1 MYQSCFVNRERTG
14 EDAYKIY
21 IRDDETGINEYANYW
36 PTVFKLDESGEYFTL
51 FGDRCSPLPPGKYD
65 RTDPTIYEKDLSK
78 DLALLRDL
86 YHHSEEAPK
95 WHNIVYLDIEQE
107 ILGALTPEN
116 IRLAEAEITSIALSD
131 ITNKQKYCFILDK
144 QQHLQSTHQ
153 DGKYIISCSS
163 EKQLLNQFLD
173 KWQEIDPTIV
183 VHFNGDFYDIP
194 CLYYRIKRVLGDKVY
209 RLSPIG
215 KIEENIYNPMSPI
228 TIGLVNSLDFMLLFK
243 KYITKVEPS
252 YKLNDIGIKYAN
264 LGKIEY
270 DGSLDRLFK
279 EDINKFI
286 DYNMRDVEILEKLEE
301 KLGFVALTIQISHL
315 CRTPYESI
323 YYNTILNEG
332 AILSYL
338 KQNNIVA
345 PNKPTT
351 TNPSIK
357 EFEVGDEVVN
367 QRGTST
373 IEGIIFSI
381 NGDTIMVR
389 TKAGAFIPRS
399 PRTLKKKE
407 GYNGGYLLTPPV
419 GLHNWLTDMDMSSY
433 YPSCIRSL
441 NLGIETIVARI
452 VIENP
457 TYELWWSMIEL
468 KEKDP
473 NDILVI
479 EKLNRK
485 TYMFTQTE
493 IKVGDLIDFI
503 EKNNWNITA
512 NGIIYR
518 TDKTSVV
525 ADILTGWFNMRKEY
539 KKKMGQAFDD
549 KNMELYAFYD
559 RMQQAFK
566 ILLNAMYG
574 AFAINSWRFTDGY
587 KIISSS
593 ITCSCQRLLV
603 ESIREVNCIIN
614 KDYLSE

>member
-1 MYQSCFVNRERTG
+1 MFQSIFVNRERTG

-21 IRDDETGINEYANYW
+21 IRDDNSGIKEYPNYF
-36 PTVFKLDESGEYFTL
+36 PTVYKFNPDGEYFTL

-144 QQHLQSTHQ
+144 QQQLQSTHQ
-153 DGKYIISCSS
+153 DNKHVISCSS
-163 EKQLLNQFLD
+163 EKQLLNQFLL

-270 DGSLDRLFK
+270 NGSLDRLFK

-286 DYNMRDVEILEKLEE
+286 DYNMRDIEILEKIEE

-357 EFEVGDEVVN
+357 EFEIGDEVVN

-373 IEGIIFSI
+373 IEGVVFSI

-407 GYNGGYLLTPPV
+407 GFNGGFLLDIKPD
-419 GLHNWLTDMDMSSY
+419 LYRWAIDMDASSF
-433 YPSCIRSL
+433 YPSSIRSL
-441 NLGIETIVARI
+441 NLGIETLIARI
-452 VIENP
+452 VIPDP
-457 TYELWWSMIEL
+457 TKELWCSMVEL

-473 NDILVI
+473 NEILVI

-512 NGIIYR
+512 NGVVYR
-518 TDKTSVV
+518 TDKQGVSSK
-525 ADILTGWFNMRKEY
+525 ILTEWFGMRKEY
-539 KKKMGQAFDD
+539 KKKMAQAYDD
-549 KNMELYAFYD
+549 GNMELYAFYD

-566 ILLNAMYG
+566 ILLNSHFG

-593 ITCSCQRLLV
+593 ITCSCQRLLI
-603 ESIREVNCIIN
+603 ESINEIN
-614 KDYLSE
+614 HVIDDEYLI